1 MIAAMEHDLE
11 LEEEADEVFNDT
23 LQDVADSIEAKEPE
37 TVSYGK
43 AETPIKVNT
52 LCIKEN

>member
-23 LQDVADSIEAKEPE
+23 LQDVADSIEAREPE

-43 AETPIKVNT
+43 AETPGKVNT
-52 LCIKEN
+52 LCM